1 MSSTGRSRLKP
12 RSSTFASHFLIDVAV
27 LSELGGFFFETALD
41 RFFLLHALFG
51 SVTTNIFC
59 DTHAAEMWTAHGT
72 EVRRLCTFLRQSL
85 TKLLPII
92 FALIGLAVNS
102 SLCRLI
108 PVDAIHH
115 GLE

>member
-1 MSSTGRSRLKP
+1 MLGGVLTYVLSNFDSFAPAHSASRLAHLC
-12 RSSTFASHFLIDVAV
+12 RSIPIDSIHRTEVWA
-27 LSELGGFFFETALD
+27 
-41 RFFLLHALFG
+41 
-51 SVTTNIFC
+51 
-59 DTHAAEMWTAHGT
+59 AHGT
-72 EVRRLCTFLRQSL
+72 EVRGLRTFLRQSL

>member
-1 MSSTGRSRLKP
+1 LQPRFESFRFGKP
-12 RSSTFASHFLIDVAV
+12 LLRRV
-27 LSELGGFFFETALD
+27 LSDVLGYF
-41 RFFLLHALFG
+41 
-51 SVTTNIFC
+51 
-59 DTHAAEMWTAHGT
+59 HAAEVRTAHGT
-72 EVRRLCTFLRQSL
+72 EVRGLCTFLRQSL